1 MSHLTAEF
9 RHGQTFHGL
18 KRKAMNIFNR
28 CLGREKSGCWGT
40 TVVDA
45 GKGVLFENSR
55 ELFFANSS
63 SHSVP

>member
-18 KRKAMNIFNR
+18 KRKVMKLFNR
-28 CLGREKSGCWGT
+28 CLGCEKSGCWGT

-45 GKGVLFENSR
+45 GKGVL
-55 ELFFANSS
+55 
-63 SHSVP
+63 